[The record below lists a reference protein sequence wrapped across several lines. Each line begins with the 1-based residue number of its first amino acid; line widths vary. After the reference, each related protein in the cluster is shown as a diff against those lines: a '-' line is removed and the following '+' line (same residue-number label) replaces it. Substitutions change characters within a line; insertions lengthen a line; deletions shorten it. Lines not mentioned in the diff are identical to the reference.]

1 MTPETIERLLADIL
15 GRVVYIVESLEHG
28 DIGEAKYVA
37 GDLEQ
42 DLVAHIAALRAGRST

>member
-1 MTPETIERLLADIL
+1 MKPETIERLLADIL
-15 GRVVYIVESLEHG
+15 GRLVYIIESLEHS

-42 DLVAHIAALRAGRST
+42 DLAAHISALKAGRST